1 MVVGKN
7 PHKQVNHITK
17 PSNGLRKQSR
27 FLFQKSPPVCYA
39 RCWQRY
45 MHKEYQTLF
54 NKLILVSL
62 IVFLSAC
69 GATQPPPYQ
78 KDKKPEDRDQ
88 YNGVEGMA
96 QQQKDQ
102 NYLMSKELSDK
113 CTEAKIDLAIA
124 QTDKNTNEI
133 EKQNAL
139 ISSTCI

>member
-1 MVVGKN
+1 VTPMPNKT
-7 PHKQVNHITK
+7 QQSDLVNLS
-17 PSNGLRKQSR
+17 P
-27 FLFQKSPPVCYA
+27 FLKKYSKKSPTSPS
-39 RCWQRY
+39 RCAQRY